1 MPVQGQLQW
10 KASVAAG
17 VVAKLWGYQ

>member
-1 MPVQGQLQW
+1 MATDR

-17 VVAKLWGYQ
+17 VIGGVVAGAGLAI